1 MYTVHIDIFGKH
13 SRPFRSHAFKSTY
26 QLKFSRDSFCLSST
40 KVQLEL
46 VLSGV
51 LYHKIILE
59 TLVRS
64 KILLRGNRMKKKSN
78 YTDQRQHELSKKKSI
93 VCSVVNSKDFVKSDR
108 IEWLKQLHAEWLGK
122 HNSILNNNKETYLI
136 NEPDELDTECY

>member
-1 MYTVHIDIFGKH
+1 
-13 SRPFRSHAFKSTY
+13 
-26 QLKFSRDSFCLSST
+26 
-40 KVQLEL
+40 
-46 VLSGV
+46 
-51 LYHKIILE
+51 
-59 TLVRS
+59 
-64 KILLRGNRMKKKSN
+64 MKKKSN

-136 NEPDELDTECY
+136 DEPDELDTECY